1 MNKAHR
7 FQELRK
13 DLLDAQKTNYFV
25 YKSDF
30 LTGLYGGKYSGGYAV
45 QLLLLYMAI
54 SRISPSL

>member
-45 QLLLLYMAI
+45 QLLLLHYDI
-54 SRISPSL
+54 Q